1 MLYVLPFF
9 LHSIVSA
16 GVIVGSSNVVSF
28 SGVEAPSTYFYISSP
43 GYNVSEEVLLVVTTC
58 TVPGSSCIKVLSLGH
73 NKSLDNALWLVVAV
87 CSYLNLGPQAKE
99 AFRWVGLCS
108 RICTSQVGKQEEEHH
123 WWWWERMVRP
133 TSSTNGWWVMSSPA
147 FFFLNFCFCMQQ
159 VMIRRRRSGR
169 VVVCNFCLFVIARC
183 VNENTNMQWHV
194 YFFVF
199 LSGFAS
205 GGK

>member
-1 MLYVLPFF
+1 MRA
-9 LHSIVSA
+9 SC
-16 GVIVGSSNVVSF
+16 
-28 SGVEAPSTYFYISSP
+28 PSMEKMDFYIIIHVC
-43 GYNVSEEVLLVVTTC
+43 GNNNNINAVLLFFHVCFGGKRNTTC
-58 TVPGSSCIKVLSLGH
+58 TVPGSSCIIVLSLGH

-147 FFFLNFCFCMQQ
+147 FFFLNFCFCMQ

-169 VVVCNFCLFVIARC
+169 RVVCNCCLFVIARC